1 MQAALF
7 KTMAAGV
14 AAECER
20 LTAEARQ
27 EAERIVSE
35 ARQAAAQRGEAE
47 RARVQAEL
55 ADLEKRAAATAKAD
69 GERDD
74 LSMQHAVCDDVLDQV
89 RDEARKIAE
98 SPDFPR
104 VLNALMGEVLR
115 ESPPDVMLQVPEAHL
130 EHCREWLHLY
140 SFDDVELEPSAELKD
155 GVAVQD
161 KARTFRIANTL
172 TGRLT
177 RLEGQARRDIL
188 SRLFGDTASP

>member
-27 EAERIVSE
+27 EADRILSE
-35 ARQAAAQRGEAE
+35 ARHAAEQRSAAE
-47 RARVQAEL
+47 RGRVHAEM
-55 ADLEKRAAATAKAD
+55 AALEKRAIATAKAD

-74 LSMQHAVCDDVLDQV
+74 LSTQHAVCDAVLDQV
-89 RDEARKIAE
+89 RGEARKVAE

-115 ESPPDVMLQVPEAHL
+115 QSPPDVTLIVPEAHL

-161 KARTFRIANTL
+161 KAKTFRIANTL